1 MSNLYFL
8 GVRKST
14 IKKTQPFKY
23 LFDLRDKRI
32 YKQVM
37 LSLADKIENYSSD
50 ESVIAYSV
58 NGKKLKLFFR
68 KFPCSDLSVFQQ
80 VIVLGCYEPII
91 RKMLSCFSPTAQV
104 KIIDAGAN
112 VGYAS
117 IYFKSFFPLG
127 EIVAIE
133 PEQNNQ
139 QQIEKNVHINGI
151 QLNNLVNGALWNRS
165 AVLEV
170 ARDFRDNRDAA
181 FTVREITSGTGITG
195 FSFDDILRMNE
206 WTNVDLL
213 KIDIEGGERFLFSD
227 DDKADSILKRT
238 KFLAIEI
245 HDEFD
250 CREMIYSHLKRNY
263 FEYFESGDLTF
274 AVNTRA
280 SV

>member
-23 LFDLRDKRI
+23 LFDLRDKRV

-37 LSLADKIENYSSD
+37 QSLAGKIEDYSNH
-50 ESVIAYSV
+50 ESIVTYTV
-58 NGKKLKLFFR
+58 NGKSLKLLFR
-68 KFPCSDLSVFQQ
+68 KFPCSDLHVFQQ
-80 VIVLGCYEPII
+80 VIVLGCYEPIM
-91 RKMLSCFSPTAQV
+91 RKMLSHYPASAKLKV
-104 KIIDAGAN
+104 IDAGAN

-117 IYFKSFFPLG
+117 IYFKSFFPFA
-127 EIVAIE
+127 EIDAIE
-133 PEQNNQ
+133 PEQQNQ
-139 QQIEKNVHINGI
+139 QQLEKNIALNSI
-151 QLNNLVNGALWNRS
+151 QLNRLIRGALWKGS

-170 ARDFRDNRDAA
+170 ARDFRDNRDAS
-181 FTVREITSGTGITG
+181 FTMREITSGTGIAG

-227 DDKADSILKRT
+227 TEKADSILKKT

-250 CREMIYSHLKRNY
+250 SRQMIYSHLKRNY
-263 FEYFESGDLTF
+263 FDYFESGDLTF
-274 AVNTRA
+274 AVNTKE
-280 SV
+280 SF

>member
-23 LFDLRDKRI
+23 LFDLRDKKI

-37 LSLADKIENYSSD
+37 QSLAGKIEYYSKN
-50 ESVIAYSV
+50 ESIVAYSV
-58 NGKKLKLFFR
+58 NGKQLKLLFR
-68 KFPCSDLSVFQQ
+68 NFPCSDLNVFQQ
-80 VIVLGCYEPII
+80 VIELGCYEPII
-91 RKMLSCFSPTAQV
+91 QKMLSYFLPSAQV

-117 IYFKSFFPLG
+117 IYFKSFFPFAQ
-127 EIVAIE
+127 IVAIE
-133 PEQNNQ
+133 PEKNNQ
-139 QQIEKNVHINGI
+139 QQIERNIELNGI
-151 QLNNLVNGALWNRS
+151 QLNNLINGALWNRS

-181 FTVREITSGTGITG
+181 FTVREITSGTGIAG

-206 WTNVDLL
+206 WANVDLL

-250 CREMIYSHLKRNY
+250 CREMIYSHLKRNC
-263 FEYFESGDLTF
+263 FDYFESGDLTF